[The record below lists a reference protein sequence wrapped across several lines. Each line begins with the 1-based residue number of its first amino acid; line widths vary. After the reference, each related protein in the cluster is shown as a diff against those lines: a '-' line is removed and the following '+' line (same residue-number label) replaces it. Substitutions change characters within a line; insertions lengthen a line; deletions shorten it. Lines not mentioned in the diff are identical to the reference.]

1 MTLLPLIAAIY
12 FLVAGG
18 PFGLEDIVSKSGY
31 TGAILILLVTPVIW
45 AVPSA
50 LMVSELSIALPDQ
63 GGYYVWVTRGM
74 GSFWGFQEVW
84 LSLAGSVFD
93 VAIYPV
99 LFVSYLGHL
108 APWMTAGGRGAVLEI
123 ALVAAAAAW
132 NLMGAKSVADSSLA
146 MGIVLLAPFAVL
158 TVYGFLHRATP
169 TAGAVPLHN
178 VDLLGGILVALW
190 NYMGWDYASTVAD
203 EVDRPQR
210 TYPLAMA
217 GAVALVAVT
226 YVLPIAA
233 VAMTGLDANRWSTG
247 GWADV
252 AKAVIPGAGQ
262 AIAVLITIGG
272 VLGAWGTLN
281 AQTMQ
286 YSRLPAVMADDG
298 LLPPVFSRR
307 RAANGAPWVAIL
319 ACAAAWMVCL
329 QLSFVKL
336 IVLDVLLTGLSLLLE
351 FAALVALRIRE
362 PELPR
367 PYRVP
372 GGLAGAIGVGL
383 LPLALLV
390 LTAVRNQVEPV
401 GPLNALE
408 LGAILVAA
416 GVPAYWWANRQ
427 RRKAIG

>member
-1 MTLLPLIAAIY
+1 M
-12 FLVAGG
+12 
-18 PFGLEDIVSKSGY
+18 
-31 TGAILILLVTPVIW
+31 
-45 AVPSA
+45 
-50 LMVSELSIALPDQ
+50 
-63 GGYYVWVTRGM
+63 
-74 GSFWGFQEVW
+74 
-84 LSLAGSVFD
+84 
-93 VAIYPV
+93 
-99 LFVSYLGHL
+99 
-108 APWMTAGGRGAVLEI
+108 
-123 ALVAAAAAW
+123 
-132 NLMGAKSVADSSLA
+132 
-146 MGIVLLAPFAVL
+146 
-158 TVYGFLHRATP
+158 
-169 TAGAVPLHN
+169 
-178 VDLLGGILVALW
+178 
-190 NYMGWDYASTVAD
+190 
-203 EVDRPQR
+203 
-210 TYPLAMA
+210 
-217 GAVALVAVT
+217 
-226 YVLPIAA
+226 
-233 VAMTGLDANRWSTG
+233 
-247 GWADV
+247 
-252 AKAVIPGAGQ
+252 IPGAGQ

>member
-1 MTLLPLIAAIY
+1 
-12 FLVAGG
+12 
-18 PFGLEDIVSKSGY
+18 
-31 TGAILILLVTPVIW
+31 
-45 AVPSA
+45 
-50 LMVSELSIALPDQ
+50 MVSELSSALPDQ
-63 GGYYVWVTRGM
+63 GGYYVWVKRGM